1 MKIYE
6 EPNLE
11 LLYIS
16 QNDILTESDPFGD
29 DVFDDF

>member
-1 MKIYE
+1 MKNYI
-6 EPNLE
+6 EPTLE
-11 LLYIS
+11 LLYIL